1 MQLLMLG
8 QRLDGSVGNKLIQER
23 HRLSERTA
31 KLEALSPLGI
41 LSRGYSVA
49 TNESGKVIAS
59 VADATEGEHFS
70 LRLKDGTM
78 QATVDSLVRNGE

>member
-8 QRLDGSVGNKLIQER
+8 QRLESTIGTKLVNER
-23 HRLSERTA
+23 SLLAQRTA

-49 TNESGKVIAS
+49 AKDDGKVIVS
-59 VADATEGEHFS
+59 VNDVSAGEHFT
-70 LRLKDGTM
+70 LRLSDGT
-78 QATVDSLVRNGE
+78 VDASVN